1 MEKRKT
7 TAGNPRRIW
16 ISIAGAVLMLMLAI
30 NDVSRFGWGAVT
42 LSTFA
47 ICAYFIY
54 EIVEVMRHPNRVADR
69 LDKRHRWH

>member
-1 MEKRKT
+1 MEQKKP

-16 ISIAGAVLMLMLAI
+16 ISIAGAALMLMLAI
-30 NDVSRFGWGAVT
+30 NDVRHFGWGVVT

-54 EIVEVMRHPNRVADR
+54 EIVEAIRHPQRVADR
-69 LDKRHRWH
+69 LDKKHRWH